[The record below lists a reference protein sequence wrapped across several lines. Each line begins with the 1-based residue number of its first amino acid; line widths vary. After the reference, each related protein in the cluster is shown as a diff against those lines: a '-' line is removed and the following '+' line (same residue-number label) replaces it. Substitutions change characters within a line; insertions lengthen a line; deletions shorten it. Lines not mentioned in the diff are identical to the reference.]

1 MVGEWGHT
9 VYKGYVEEDSDGEED
24 EEDKDKG

>member
-1 MVGEWGHT
+1 MVGEWGQSA
-9 VYKGYVEEDSDGEED
+9 YKGWVEEDSDGEED